1 MSVNIGL
8 SGLEM
13 ERGTESIHAC
23 FPAEMEGDNCSPRD
37 EVRESRKQA
46 RDSSISGCFGWVR
59 KWICIKNDL
68 DSDED
73 FYERKCPDN
82 TGECT
87 EDSRDSSTGGCFE
100 CIRKWVCEK
109 FPRSLVKEQETL
121 TAQRP
126 VTPVAVTA
134 ERPVTATEQRPETP
148 VTATEQLPVT
158 VTAQRPVTATEQG
171 PVTPVAVTA
180 QRPVTPVA
188 VTAQPPVT
196 AIEQRPV
203 TPVTATEQLP
213 VTVTAQRPVTPV
225 AVTAQRPM
233 TATEQRP
240 VTPVTATEQLPV
252 TVTEQRRGE
261 WNCVRDRNEG
271 SHTATCSTGDH
282 ADYTLHEG
290 EAQCSMLNREDAVE
304 PDMMSAAETQG
315 GAENSVSEGDEN
327 GQTLSLPAPELKEMD
342 PQATEERPVNASA
355 EQVQT
360 ELGVP
365 KTDKQMKKLEK
376 ENRRLRKILKNLTE
390 ERGEQLDEEFEPPS
404 MQDALCQK
412 NYMRKVKKQSKK
424 MEDRITSL
432 RALSGASKD
441 PNSTATCDGNSTA
454 TGESDSP
461 ATCDGDSTVTGK
473 CDRLATGE
481 GDSTATCDGDSTA
494 TGEGD
499 SPATCDG
506 DSTVTGKCDRLATGE
521 GDSTATCDGD
531 STATD

>member
-109 FPRSLVKEQETL
+109 FPRSLGKEQETL

-126 VTPVAVTA
+126 VTATAQRPVTPVAVTA
-134 ERPVTATEQRPETP
+134 QRPVTATEQRPETP
-148 VTATEQLPVT
+148 VTATE
-158 VTAQRPVTATEQG
+158 
-171 PVTPVAVTA
+171 
-180 QRPVTPVA
+180 
-188 VTAQPPVT
+188 
-196 AIEQRPV
+196 
-203 TPVTATEQLP
+203 
-213 VTVTAQRPVTPV
+213 QRPVTPV

-290 EAQCSMLNREDAVE
+290 EAHCSMLNRADAVE
-304 PDMMSAAETQG
+304 MDLMSAAETQG
-315 GAENSVSEGDEN
+315 GAENSVSERNEN

-342 PQATEERPVNASA
+342 PQATEERPLNASA

-360 ELGVP
+360 ELEVP
-365 KTDKQMKKLEK
+365 KTDKQMKRLEK

-412 NYMRKVKKQSKK
+412 NYMRRVKKQTKK

-432 RALSGASKD
+432 RAAP
-441 PNSTATCDGNSTA
+441 PNRPRD
-454 TGESDSP
+454 
-461 ATCDGDSTVTGK
+461 
-473 CDRLATGE
+473 L
-481 GDSTATCDGDSTA
+481 DSTAA
-494 TGEGD
+494 
-499 SPATCDG
+499 
-506 DSTVTGKCDRLATGE
+506 
-521 GDSTATCDGD
+521 
-531 STATD
+531 